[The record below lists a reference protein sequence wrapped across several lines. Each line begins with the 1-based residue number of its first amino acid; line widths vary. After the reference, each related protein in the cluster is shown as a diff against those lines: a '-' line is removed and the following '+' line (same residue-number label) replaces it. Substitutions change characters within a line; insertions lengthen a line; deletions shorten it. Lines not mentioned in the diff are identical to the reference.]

1 MAAERW
7 GCFPQDE
14 RFITSVKPLN
24 GSTVNERFRWTVAS
38 VRPALVGRN
47 AICMNYSGGGSLR
60 YVTWPRNTYVQ
71 TRQSHSVIPFVLAQ
85 NEIVRISRIV
95 YTTVMADSPRIHYLH
110 SSFLL
115 VERTPPIFFI
125 VSIRRSTYA
134 INRRWAK
141 LSWHAVE
148 RLGRKSYWNAFSDG
162 ELGMLSAQGFVY
174 FSFTICP

>member
-7 GCFPQDE
+7 GCFPQDG

-38 VRPALVGRN
+38 VRPALAGRN

-85 NEIVRISRIV
+85 NKIVRISRIV

-115 VERTPPIFFI
+115 VERTPPIFYRFYTRI
-125 VSIRRSTYA
+125 DVRNKSLVL
-134 INRRWAK
+134 AK

-148 RLGRKSYWNAFSDG
+148 RIGRKSYWNAFNDG
-162 ELGMLSAQGFVY
+162 ELEMLSAQGFVR
-174 FSFTICP
+174 FSFTICL

>member
-1 MAAERW
+1 MATERW
-7 GCFPQDE
+7 GCFPQDG

-38 VRPALVGRN
+38 VRLALAGRN

-95 YTTVMADSPRIHYLH
+95 YTTVMADSPRIHYLY

-115 VERTPPIFFI
+115 VERTPPIFLI
-125 VSIRRSTYA
+125 ASIRGSMYVIHRW
-134 INRRWAK
+134 WAK

-162 ELGMLSAQGFVY
+162 ELGMLSARGFVY
-174 FSFTICP
+174 FSFTICL